1 MKIDNTF
8 LWGSKLTQHIAKE
21 TEDMQMYYEGRLNL
35 YRTILHMMEKDEKAL
50 EYIVAHD
57 RYSLSVAGAISET
70 AEKKFSGNDG
80 GLYERL
86 HLIRGKVHFEYLTT
100 CVADEMINEELLKEA
115 KEMLEDLKNGK
126 SVRKAFGKAMIA
138 IACVLAVA
146 VIILLSILAFQGY
159 GHCGI

>member
-1 MKIDNTF
+1 MKIDNRF

-21 TEDMQMYYEGRLNL
+21 TEDMQMYYEDRLNL

-57 RYSLSVAGAISET
+57 RYSLSVAGAISEM
-70 AEKKFSGNDG
+70 AEKKFSGKDG

-100 CVADEMINEELLKEA
+100 CVADEMVNEELLEEA
-115 KEMLEDLKNGK
+115 KQMLEDLKKGK
-126 SVRKAFGKAMIA
+126 HCGKVVGKVFIGLGIALAIA
-138 IACVLAVA
+138 IVVLLA
-146 VIILLSILAFQGY
+146 IIAFRGY
-159 GHCGI
+159 GHC

>member
-1 MKIDNTF
+1 MKIDNRF

-57 RYSLSVAGAISET
+57 RYSLSVAGAISDM
-70 AEKKFSGNDG
+70 AEKKFSGKDG

-86 HLIRGKVHFEYLTT
+86 YMIKGKVRFEYLTT
-100 CVADEMINEELLKEA
+100 CVADEMVNEELLKEA
-115 KEMLEDLKNGK
+115 KQMLEDLKKSKRCGK
-126 SVRKAFGKAMIA
+126 VVGKVFIGLGIALAIA
-138 IACVLAVA
+138 IVV
-146 VIILLSILAFQGY
+146 LLSILAFQGY
-159 GHCGI
+159 GHC